1 MRFRSGTVPD
11 LAILSR
17 LEVEMALRINGKDM
31 KDAVLKSDQFEMRI
45 LELIPDHMKIFVK
58 ESSGHAFNFV
68 PRFLEIVYPEKSI
81 AAKDTGIVGLGVGK
95 SVEQVIEFQERL
107 RIETFLM
114 MDLRYA
120 RKKLATIVVE

>member
-1 MRFRSGTVPD
+1 
-11 LAILSR
+11 
-17 LEVEMALRINGKDM
+17 MALRINGKDM

-45 LELIPDHMKIFVK
+45 LELIPDHMKIVVK

-68 PRFLEIVYPEKSI
+68 SRFLEMVYPEKSI
-81 AAKDTGIVGLGVGK
+81 AAKDTGIVALGVGK
-95 SVEQVIEFQERL
+95 SIEQVIEFQERL

>member
-1 MRFRSGTVPD
+1 
-11 LAILSR
+11 
-17 LEVEMALRINGKDM
+17 MALRINGKDM

-45 LELIPDHMKIFVK
+45 LELIPDHMKIAVK

-68 PRFLEIVYPEKSI
+68 PRFLEMVYPEKSI
-81 AAKDTGIVGLGVGK
+81 AAKDTGIVALGVGK